1 MIKLAMEK
9 LTKSQGLSEKEME
22 EVFTEIMSGK
32 TETDTVAS
40 FLLALK
46 EKKESVEEITGAA
59 RVMRKFAT
67 KINTKNTNLLDT
79 CGTGGDERDTFN
91 ISTISAFVACGAG
104 SSVAK
109 HGNKAVSSKCGSA
122 DLLEALGV
130 NIAVDKGVVE
140 KCIDE
145 IGIGF
150 LFAPKLHL
158 AMKYAMPARKKIKTR
173 SIFNILGPL
182 TNPAG
187 AKYQL
192 LGVYDEGLV
201 VTLANV
207 LKNLGSLRAMI
218 VHGKDGL
225 DEITTTDLTKVA
237 ELKDSV
243 IKTYTITPED
253 LGFTRSSKEDLKGG
267 DANFNKDVALEILNG
282 KKGPRRDIVLLN
294 AGAAIYVAGMANT
307 LKDGIKK
314 AEKSL
319 DSGSALE
326 KLNKLK
332 ELTSKQ

>member
-130 NIAVDKGVVE
+130 NIAVDKEVVE